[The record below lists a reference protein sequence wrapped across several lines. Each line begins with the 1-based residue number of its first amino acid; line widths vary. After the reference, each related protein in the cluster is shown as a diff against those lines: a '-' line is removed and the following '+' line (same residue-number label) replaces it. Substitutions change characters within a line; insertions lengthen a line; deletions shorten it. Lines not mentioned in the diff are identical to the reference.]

1 MGPHQNAYVVG
12 KTTTLRMLLGL
23 VEPTQ
28 GQALVDGCR
37 YSELAD
43 PLRQVGAV
51 LEASSFHPG
60 RTTRDRLRVQTAAAG
75 ISPRGAD
82 EVLER
87 VGLAKDAGLRVAG
100 FSLGMRQRLGLA
112 AGLLGDPDVLI
123 LDQPANGLDP
133 RGCAGCAA

>member
-87 VGLAKDAGLRVAG
+87 VGLAKDAGGGWPA
-100 FSLGMRQRLGLA
+100 SHLA
-112 AGLLGDPDVLI
+112 CGSVSAWP
-123 LDQPANGLDP
+123 P
-133 RGCAGCAA
+133 GCSATQTC